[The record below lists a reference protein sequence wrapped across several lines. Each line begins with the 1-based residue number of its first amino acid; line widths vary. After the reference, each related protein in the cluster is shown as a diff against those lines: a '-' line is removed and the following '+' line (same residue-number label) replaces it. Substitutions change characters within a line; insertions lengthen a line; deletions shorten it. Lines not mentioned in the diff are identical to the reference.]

1 MESAIP
7 KYKFQFLNE
16 FALKIIA
23 IITMTFDHVGALLCS
38 FNHPDSSLYL
48 TGYIFRIIGRI
59 ALPLFIYMLV
69 EGMVKSKHRG
79 RYLLRLAIMAVT
91 IDIAMIFIYYFINHD
106 NSLIP
111 AFNDLLING
120 AILYFLLHHKKNIC
134 FLAILPLLI
143 SILSFGV
150 DVYETLNPNIIIE
163 WFPFY
168 LRGDYSLFATLLT
181 LGIYLGHY
189 LAKKKTQAFLGQ
201 IEFDDSYRQGY
212 YQVYVN
218 IIGVVVLLLINVII
232 YFLSYLNIDPYYS
245 NLQTWSIFAGLIY
258 FFYNGK
264 RGYDAKWF
272 KYSSYIYY
280 PVHII
285 IIYFIFYLI
294 YM

>member
-1 MESAIP
+1 MEVIIP

-23 IITMTFDHVGALLCS
+23 IITMTIDHLGVMLCS
-38 FNHPDSSLYL
+38 FNSQDSTQYL
-48 TGYIFRIIGRI
+48 IGYIFRVIGRI

-69 EGMVKSKHRG
+69 EGMIKSTHRG
-79 RYLLRLAIMAVT
+79 KYLLRLAIMAIA

-120 AILYFLLHHKKNIC
+120 TILYFLLHQKKSLR
-134 FLAILPLLI
+134 FLAIFPLLI
-143 SILSFGV
+143 SALSFGV

-168 LRGDYSLFATLLT
+168 LRGDYSLFATFLT
-181 LGIYLGHY
+181 LGIYLGHM
-189 LAKKKTQAFLGQ
+189 LAKRKTQEFLGNVP
-201 IEFDDSYRQGY
+201 FDNSYRNGH

-218 IIGVVVLLLINVII
+218 IISIVVLLVINII
-232 YFLSYLNIDPYYS
+232 VYFLSYLKIDPYYS
-245 NLQTWSIFAGLIY
+245 NIQTWSIFAGIFF
-258 FFYNGK
+258 FFYNGY
-264 RGYDAKWF
+264 RGYNTKWF
-272 KYSSYIYY
+272 KYSSYLYY
-280 PVHII
+280 PMHII
-285 IIYFIFYLI
+285 IIYLIFYLI